1 MTALETKFT
10 TLPSLSKPITSMIA
24 PTRKVMVNRA
34 DGLLLTLMPACWI
47 TLPVQMAMA
56 LVSVLTIKIVPVLR
70 EAAMGATML
79 EYSPYTGLT
88 PISLA

>member
-1 MTALETKFT
+1 
-10 TLPSLSKPITSMIA
+10 
-24 PTRKVMVNRA
+24 
-34 DGLLLTLMPACWI
+34 
-47 TLPVQMAMA
+47 MAMA

-79 EYSPYTGLT
+79 EYNPYTGLT